1 MSSDICQVSATYLLY
16 VNKLREK
23 NLWIF
28 VGCNLFIIESLTKI
42 NQPFWTA
49 LSGEVDILKSPESVN
64 MRSHKYRKSP
74 IIPPGGGGGGEGVL
88 NRDGGAY

>member
-49 LSGEVDILKSPESVN
+49 LSVEVDILKSPESVN
-64 MRSHKYRKSP
+64 MRSHKTP
-74 IIPPGGGGGGEGVL
+74 
-88 NRDGGAY
+88 